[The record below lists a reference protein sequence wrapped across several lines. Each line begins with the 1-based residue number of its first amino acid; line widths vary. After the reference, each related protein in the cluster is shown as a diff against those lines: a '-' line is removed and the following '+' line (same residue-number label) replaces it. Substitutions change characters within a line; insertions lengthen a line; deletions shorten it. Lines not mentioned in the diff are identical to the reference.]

1 MWSPTHVQVLVKRA
15 KGLKIKGKNG
25 SNDPFVTIGLGK
37 EKFQTSVVEKVT
49 DSVEWMEQCELAI
62 PSKGNTAEVVLT
74 VLHRNFLGVDEFLGR
89 AALPLSNYD
98 HNEKPKSRWYPLLC
112 KPGQNK
118 SDYRGELEVRL
129 EFKVNASEAVGGSV
143 ADLRSKKKGSLTSL
157 SKLKGNV
164 GGSLMNIGTKNS
176 GGIKKFADS
185 VGHKLD
191 KVGGKAKKS
200 LSSLKLNKDKKG
212 LDSVPEGKE
221 FNHGVNN
228 LNLDPGVNSDEEDM
242 DEIFKKVQRGGSTMS
257 LNKKS
262 SYDSLQYQQSPSLA
276 PKKPDRSFLANE
288 GNIGVAN
295 NTDNLFKFD
304 LTLERNASKV
314 ISNSFDNNNQ
324 ISVDFNNSDQ
334 DKLEK
339 EHKKK
344 KKAKK
349 EKKEKKKDKEKQE
362 KKRENS
368 DDYIYDET
376 MNIKAN
382 DNFYMDSS
390 NEGLIDVDFENDT
403 QEIEVVKPP
412 YENVNDE
419 TKQLWR
425 HNQETHEH
433 ESTKRKVDQNFTQP
447 ERSVT
452 VTPPSIRQQSKRN
465 MFLSFKEDSPSPSP
479 TVRPKTKVEQLIESE
494 SESDE
499 EEDNIHDDDN
509 DPKTPADEKLPLEV
523 LSKFNGKTRE
533 DLIKMLVTQQT
544 TLESQGKK
552 IGDLESYIDTLLSK
566 VIEVAPVVLQKDIR
580 NANRPY
586 FNQVFNRRS
595 KFG

>member
-1 MWSPTHVQVLVKRA
+1 MGVFIKMWSPTHVQVLVKRA

-276 PKKPDRSFLANE
+276 PKKPDRSFVANE
-288 GNIGVAN
+288 
-295 NTDNLFKFD
+295 
-304 LTLERNASKV
+304 
-314 ISNSFDNNNQ
+314 
-324 ISVDFNNSDQ
+324 
-334 DKLEK
+334 
-339 EHKKK
+339 
-344 KKAKK
+344 
-349 EKKEKKKDKEKQE
+349 
-362 KKRENS
+362 
-368 DDYIYDET
+368 
-376 MNIKAN
+376 
-382 DNFYMDSS
+382 
-390 NEGLIDVDFENDT
+390 
-403 QEIEVVKPP
+403 
-412 YENVNDE
+412 
-419 TKQLWR
+419 
-425 HNQETHEH
+425 
-433 ESTKRKVDQNFTQP
+433 
-447 ERSVT
+447 
-452 VTPPSIRQQSKRN
+452 
-465 MFLSFKEDSPSPSP
+465 
-479 TVRPKTKVEQLIESE
+479 
-494 SESDE
+494 
-499 EEDNIHDDDN
+499 
-509 DPKTPADEKLPLEV
+509 DPKTPADEKLPLKV

-533 DLIKMLVTQQT
+533 DLIKMLVIQQT

>member
-1 MWSPTHVQVLVKRA
+1 M
-15 KGLKIKGKNG
+15 G
-25 SNDPFVTIGLGK
+25 
-37 EKFQTSVVEKVT
+37 
-49 DSVEWMEQCELAI
+49 
-62 PSKGNTAEVVLT
+62 
-74 VLHRNFLGVDEFLGR
+74 
-89 AALPLSNYD
+89 
-98 HNEKPKSRWYPLLC
+98 
-112 KPGQNK
+112 
-118 SDYRGELEVRL
+118 EVRL

-276 PKKPDRSFLANE
+276 PKKPDRSFGANE
-288 GNIGVAN
+288 
-295 NTDNLFKFD
+295 
-304 LTLERNASKV
+304 
-314 ISNSFDNNNQ
+314 
-324 ISVDFNNSDQ
+324 
-334 DKLEK
+334 
-339 EHKKK
+339 
-344 KKAKK
+344 
-349 EKKEKKKDKEKQE
+349 
-362 KKRENS
+362 
-368 DDYIYDET
+368 
-376 MNIKAN
+376 
-382 DNFYMDSS
+382 
-390 NEGLIDVDFENDT
+390 
-403 QEIEVVKPP
+403 
-412 YENVNDE
+412 
-419 TKQLWR
+419 
-425 HNQETHEH
+425 
-433 ESTKRKVDQNFTQP
+433 
-447 ERSVT
+447 
-452 VTPPSIRQQSKRN
+452 
-465 MFLSFKEDSPSPSP
+465 
-479 TVRPKTKVEQLIESE
+479 
-494 SESDE
+494 
-499 EEDNIHDDDN
+499 
-509 DPKTPADEKLPLEV
+509 DPKTPADEKLPLEG

>member
-1 MWSPTHVQVLVKRA
+1 MGVFIKMWSPTHVQVLVKRA

-276 PKKPDRSFLANE
+276 PKKPDRSFVANE
-288 GNIGVAN
+288 GNI
-295 NTDNLFKFD
+295 
-304 LTLERNASKV
+304 
-314 ISNSFDNNNQ
+314 
-324 ISVDFNNSDQ
+324 
-334 DKLEK
+334 
-339 EHKKK
+339 
-344 KKAKK
+344 
-349 EKKEKKKDKEKQE
+349 
-362 KKRENS
+362 
-368 DDYIYDET
+368 
-376 MNIKAN
+376 
-382 DNFYMDSS
+382 
-390 NEGLIDVDFENDT
+390 
-403 QEIEVVKPP
+403 
-412 YENVNDE
+412 
-419 TKQLWR
+419 
-425 HNQETHEH
+425 
-433 ESTKRKVDQNFTQP
+433 DQNFTQP

-452 VTPPSIRQQSKRN
+452 VTPPSTRQQSKRN
-465 MFLSFKEDSPSPSP
+465 MFLSYKEDSPSPP
-479 TVRPKTKVEQLIESE
+479 VRPKTKVEQLIESE

>member
-1 MWSPTHVQVLVKRA
+1 
-15 KGLKIKGKNG
+15 
-25 SNDPFVTIGLGK
+25 
-37 EKFQTSVVEKVT
+37 
-49 DSVEWMEQCELAI
+49 
-62 PSKGNTAEVVLT
+62 
-74 VLHRNFLGVDEFLGR
+74 
-89 AALPLSNYD
+89 
-98 HNEKPKSRWYPLLC
+98 
-112 KPGQNK
+112 
-118 SDYRGELEVRL
+118 
-129 EFKVNASEAVGGSV
+129 
-143 ADLRSKKKGSLTSL
+143 
-157 SKLKGNV
+157 
-164 GGSLMNIGTKNS
+164 
-176 GGIKKFADS
+176 
-185 VGHKLD
+185 
-191 KVGGKAKKS
+191 
-200 LSSLKLNKDKKG
+200 
-212 LDSVPEGKE
+212 
-221 FNHGVNN
+221 
-228 LNLDPGVNSDEEDM
+228 
-242 DEIFKKVQRGGSTMS
+242 MS

-390 NEGLIDVDFENDT
+390 NEGLIDVDFESDT

-433 ESTKRKVDQNFTQP
+433 ESTK
-447 ERSVT
+447 
-452 VTPPSIRQQSKRN
+452 SKS
-465 MFLSFKEDSPSPSP
+465 MG
-479 TVRPKTKVEQLIESE
+479 V
-494 SESDE
+494 
-499 EEDNIHDDDN
+499 
-509 DPKTPADEKLPLEV
+509 
-523 LSKFNGKTRE
+523 
-533 DLIKMLVTQQT
+533 
-544 TLESQGKK
+544 
-552 IGDLESYIDTLLSK
+552 
-566 VIEVAPVVLQKDIR
+566 
-580 NANRPY
+580 
-586 FNQVFNRRS
+586 
-595 KFG
+595 